1 MDNSVLNL
9 LKKTDPD
16 KELRKSGKL
25 PPLKKMKKGGVV
37 SKGQGKV
44 MKFKTTKNY

>member
-1 MDNSVLNL
+1 MADTILNL

-25 PPLKKMKKGGVV
+25 PPLKKMEEGGVV
-37 SKGQGKV
+37 SKGQGIVIKH
-44 MKFKTTKNY
+44 KITKSY